1 MLKSMVIFFPFA
13 CLVHRTTQVVL
24 TEQDRANPAIR
35 CKDLERPHC
44 DGASGIFEMVCKS
57 LCCTQFDSL
66 QPPHEKNNA
75 LSSHQRTNKSEVNK
89 KGDFFHAVFCL
100 SCFSRCLS
108 KRQNTVIK
116 ATARGKP

>member
-1 MLKSMVIFFPFA
+1 MVIFLPFA

-24 TEQDRANPAIR
+24 TEQGRANPAIR
-35 CKDLERPHC
+35 GKDLERPHC

-66 QPPHEKNNA
+66 QPPHAKKNNA
-75 LSSHQRTNKSEVNK
+75 LSSHHRTNKREVNK
-89 KGDFFHAVFCL
+89 KRLFFHVVFCL
-100 SCFSRCLS
+100 SCFPSCLS

>member
-1 MLKSMVIFFPFA
+1 MVIFLPFA

-57 LCCTQFDSL
+57 LCCTQFDSE
-66 QPPHEKNNA
+66 PPHAKNNA

-89 KGDFFHAVFCL
+89 KGDLFPYCL
-100 SCFSRCLS
+100 LFELLF
-108 KRQNTVIK
+108 
-116 ATARGKP
+116 

>member
-1 MLKSMVIFFPFA
+1 MVIFLLFA

-66 QPPHEKNNA
+66 QPTHAQNDA

-89 KGDFFHAVFCL
+89 KGDFFPYCL
-100 SCFSRCLS
+100 LFELLF
-108 KRQNTVIK
+108 
-116 ATARGKP
+116 